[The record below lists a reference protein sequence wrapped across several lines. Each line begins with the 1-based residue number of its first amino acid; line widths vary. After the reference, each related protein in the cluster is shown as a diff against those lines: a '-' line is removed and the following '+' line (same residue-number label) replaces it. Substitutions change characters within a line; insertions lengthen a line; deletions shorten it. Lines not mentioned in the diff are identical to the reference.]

1 MANSNSLRRDAE
13 PSSPRGLAH
22 AESPPSGM
30 VAEITRLQGEI
41 RRLES
46 VLSAREN
53 AIALVI
59 HELRQPLSVIV
70 IAAAY
75 VEKGALGP
83 VKAWAHRVRAAVSR
97 LDGLV
102 ADLNDASF
110 LESGRFTLE
119 LKSTDVACLVAASVA
134 RFGAEASISV
144 EGDIPCVELDP
155 RRVEQILTNLL
166 SNAQKYGSSATAPRV
181 SIARRHDAVVVTV
194 LNEGPSL
201 ANDERLKVFEPY
213 YRGRERKAEAR
224 GLGLGLYICKKL
236 IEEHG
241 GRIWSDGDARCTR
254 FSFSLPIPEDVSRS
268 SQTRIVVQGSSATSR
283 RERS

>member
-1 MANSNSLRRDAE
+1 
-13 PSSPRGLAH
+13 
-22 AESPPSGM
+22 
-30 VAEITRLQGEI
+30 
-41 RRLES
+41 
-46 VLSAREN
+46 
-53 AIALVI
+53 
-59 HELRQPLSVIV
+59 
-70 IAAAY
+70 
-75 VEKGALGP
+75 
-83 VKAWAHRVRAAVSR
+83 
-97 LDGLV
+97 
-102 ADLNDASF
+102 
-110 LESGRFTLE
+110 
-119 LKSTDVACLVAASVA
+119 
-134 RFGAEASISV
+134 
-144 EGDIPCVELDP
+144 
-155 RRVEQILTNLL
+155 
-166 SNAQKYGSSATAPRV
+166 
-181 SIARRHDAVVVTV
+181 V